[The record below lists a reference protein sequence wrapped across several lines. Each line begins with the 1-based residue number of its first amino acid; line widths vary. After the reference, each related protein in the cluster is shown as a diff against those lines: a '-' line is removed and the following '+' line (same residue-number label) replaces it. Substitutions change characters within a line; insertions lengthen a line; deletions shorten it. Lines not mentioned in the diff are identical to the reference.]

1 MGPEIELGMGVD
13 ISDVKM
19 HSTNT
24 KVWMLSDRD
33 TLIFLNELL
42 SVYVCVWERE
52 QERDEERGVL

>member
-1 MGPEIELGMGVD
+1 MGPEIELGMRVD

-33 TLIFLNELL
+33 TLIFLNKLL
-42 SVYVCVWERE
+42 SVYVCV
-52 QERDEERGVL
+52 